1 MKHWRWLLIIAVI
14 SLATAFYANKSDE
27 RVQVSFLDVGQGD
40 AILIRQGSFEVL
52 VDGGPS
58 PQAISLALGK
68 YLPFWDRT
76 IELVVLTHPHDDHLA
91 GLVEVLRRYRVE
103 QVLEPPVIEDESLDF
118 TPDLYAEWRRL
129 IAEKGIWT
137 ITAQAYQ
144 DLRCARIE
152 LEVLNPPLALLTG
165 TQSDVDNNGVVL
177 DVRVGDIS
185 FLLTGDLMEE
195 DEQELTITRMLSNCT
210 VLKLAHHGSK
220 TSSSQGF
227 LNVARPQVAVISVGE
242 NDYGHPSVEVLE
254 RLKGLMLYRTD
265 EDGTITFFTDGK
277 SLWVD

>member
-14 SLATAFYANKSDE
+14 GLALAFYANQPDE
-27 RVQVSFLDVGQGD
+27 RVQISLLDVGQGD
-40 AILIRQGSFEVL
+40 AILIRQGNFEVL

-68 YLPFWDRT
+68 NLPFWDRT
-76 IELVVLTHPHDDHLA
+76 IDLVVLTHPHDDHLA

-103 QVLEPPVIEDESLDF
+103 QVLEPPAIEDDSMDY

-129 IAEKGIWT
+129 IAEKGIQT

-144 DLRCARIE
+144 ELRCGQIVM
-152 LEVLNPPLALLTG
+152 EVLNPPAESLTG

-177 DVRVGDIS
+177 EVRVGDIS
-185 FLLTGDLMEE
+185 FLLTGDLMAEG
-195 DEQELTITRMLSNCT
+195 EQEL
-210 VLKLAHHGSK
+210 
-220 TSSSQGF
+220 
-227 LNVARPQVAVISVGE
+227 RPQAAVISVGE
-242 NDYGHPSVEVLE
+242 NDYGHPSAAVLD
-254 RLKGLMLYRTD
+254 RLKGLMFYRTD
-265 EDGTITFFTDGK
+265 EDGAITFFTDGM

>member
-1 MKHWRWLLIIAVI
+1 L
-14 SLATAFYANKSDE
+14 
-27 RVQVSFLDVGQGD
+27 LDVGQGD
-40 AILIRQGSFEVL
+40 AILIRQGNFEVL

-68 YLPFWDRT
+68 NLPFWDRT
-76 IELVVLTHPHDDHLA
+76 IDLVVLTHPHDDHLA

-103 QVLEPPVIEDESLDF
+103 QVLEPPAIEDDSMDY

-129 IAEKGIWT
+129 IAEKGIQT

-144 DLRCARIE
+144 ELRCGQIVM
-152 LEVLNPPLALLTG
+152 EVLNPPAESLTG

-177 DVRVGDIS
+177 EVRVGDIS
-185 FLLTGDLMEE
+185 FLLTGDLMAEG
-195 DEQELTITRMLSNCT
+195 EQELIMNRMLSNCT
-210 VLKLAHHGSK
+210 VLKVAHHGSK

-227 LNVARPQVAVISVGE
+227 LNVVRPQAAVISVGE
-242 NDYGHPSVEVLE
+242 NDYGHPSAAVLD
-254 RLKGLMLYRTD
+254 RLKGLMFYRTD
-265 EDGTITFFTDGK
+265 EDGAITFFTDGM